1 MNNNFNS
8 RSSLK
13 KVEILR
19 PIYLYF
25 ERSLVYAIHVSFVQR
40 TQYGLTASNAKDWI

>member
-1 MNNNFNS
+1 MNNNFNT
-8 RSSLK
+8 RSSLE
-13 KVEILR
+13 KVELLR
-19 PIYLYF
+19 PIYLYI

>member
-8 RSSLK
+8 RSPLK
-13 KVEILR
+13 KVEFLW

-25 ERSLVYAIHVSFVQR
+25 ERSLFYAIYVSFVQR